1 MKRSPGIAAVWVA
14 RNRFAVLDK
23 THQLTIRDLQNQES
37 RKIDYNGPVD
47 DIFYAGTGLLLL
59 KNPDNV
65 QMYDVQQKRIL
76 ATLKVSKV
84 IAMVFDWLDYYIF
97 QVKYVIWSKNMEFAA
112 LLSKHTVTLVTRK
125 LEVKS

>member
-1 MKRSPGIAAVWVA
+1 VKRSPGIAAVWVA

-23 THQLTIRDLQNQES
+23 SHQLAVRDLQNQES
-37 RKIDYNGPVD
+37 RKIEYNGPVD

-76 ATLKVSKV
+76 ASLKVSKV
-84 IAMVFDWLDYYIF
+84 CPQIYLF
-97 QVKYVIWSKNMEFAA
+97 
-112 LLSKHTVTLVTRK
+112 H
-125 LEVKS
+125 